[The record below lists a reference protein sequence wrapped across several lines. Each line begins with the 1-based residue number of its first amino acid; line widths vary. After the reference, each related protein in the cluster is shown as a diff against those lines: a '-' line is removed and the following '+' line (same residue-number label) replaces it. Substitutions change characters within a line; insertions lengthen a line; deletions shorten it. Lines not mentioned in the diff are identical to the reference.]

1 MTISNITSADVEK
14 ITASARKRAREPV
27 NRIRIEGEYLSARE
41 IAERIGIS
49 ESVAGRRLAMLRGA
63 SGPITWDRL
72 RAFTKN
78 GGAP

>member
-1 MTISNITSADVEK
+1 MISNITPNDVART
-14 ITASARKRAREPV
+14 TASARKRAGSPV

-49 ESVAGRRLAMLRGA
+49 ESVAWRRLAMLRGA

-72 RAFTKN
+72 RAFAKVT
-78 GGAP
+78 P